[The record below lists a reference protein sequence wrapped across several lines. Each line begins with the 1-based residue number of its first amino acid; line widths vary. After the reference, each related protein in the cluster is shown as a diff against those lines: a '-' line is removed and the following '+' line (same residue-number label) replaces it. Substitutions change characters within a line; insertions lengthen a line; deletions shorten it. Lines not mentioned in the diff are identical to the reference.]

1 MTGSNLYYGRA
12 LDHTILPALNELGTE
27 QAQPTQ
33 KTMDKVHRLMDYAN
47 TYPDVYIRYYASDMV
62 LRVDNNVSHLVAPK
76 AQSRV
81 AGYYHLSD
89 HPDKTTTPTLNGAIN
104 VECKTL
110 QHVDA
115 SAAEAETVGIFHNAQ
130 ITIPIWILLQ
140 TLGYIQPPTPV
151 KTDNSTFNG
160 FIHNNIHMKRSKS
173 WDMRCYWLRDRET

>member
-1 MTGSNLYYGRA
+1 MTDSNLYYGRA

-89 HPDKTTTPTLNGAIN
+89 HPDKTTTPKLNKAIS
-104 VECKTL
+104 VECKSL
-110 QHVDA
+110 QHVVA
-115 SAAEAETVGIFHNAQ
+115 SAAEAEIVGIFHNAQ
-130 ITIPIWILLQ
+130 ITIPVRILLQ
-140 TLGYIQPPTPV
+140 ALGSNHLHLSKPITLHPTV
-151 KTDNSTFNG
+151 LYTIT
-160 FIHNNIHMKRSKS
+160 
-173 WDMRCYWLRDRET
+173 YT